1 MDKENEKIS
10 DKCDEWDIAKVFEGY
25 NSIEEIIKKEKR
37 LLLKVKLKPI
47 LGDRFQPTSFPDI
60 GAAYYESG
68 ETKMLIVESTQSIA
82 NILECTFWDKDKKS
96 AIDQLK
102 GIPYIEVDSE
112 DGKFLT
118 SSILEAHRLASP
130 YVLNSKNTEGK
141 LLKDIIWDGFQK
153 KLEIVDQNKLVDI
166 LSQYDFNSLLHG
178 VFFADSQISGGRYHL
193 QRALT
198 GFVEAENIKE
208 AISGGVKKDILNPK
222 GELEDTSEDSNKEDT
237 TKNKQSATG
246 RANVIYPRTE
256 YTGDINAY
264 FNLDIEQIKN
274 YNLDYNEKKLL
285 FLLSLFKIK
294 KVLESKL
301 KFRSACDLKYE
312 SIESV
317 EPGIK
322 LNSPNLPDEELLL
335 NCMRSLIGDIK
346 KWEGYSPLKLT
357 YGSKNEKK

>member
-10 DKCDEWDIAKVFEGY
+10 DKCDESDIAKVFEGY
-25 NSIEEIIKKEKR
+25 DSIEEIIKKEKR

-47 LGDRFQPTSFPDI
+47 LGDRFQPTGFPDI

-82 NILECTFWDKDKKS
+82 NRLESTCWDENKKS
-96 AIDQLK
+96 IIDQLK
-102 GIPYIEVDSE
+102 GIPYIEVDLE
-112 DGKFLT
+112 GEFLT

-141 LLKDIIWDGFQK
+141 LLKDIIKSKFQK

-178 VFFADSQISGGRYHL
+178 VFFADSQISGGKYHL

-208 AISGGVKKDILNPK
+208 VILGGVKEDILNPK

-237 TKNKQSATG
+237 TKNKQSETG

-294 KVLESKL
+294 RLLESKL

-357 YGSKNEKK
+357 YRSKNEKK